1 MLKIVCLDTSCK
13 RETVPWSLLKFFC
26 IVVWFII
33 EASCMGTCE
42 FLTNFVDIPRVKDL
56 LKNNGKIRAVEDRV
70 AVVQLKMLYTSEL
83 CRIFH
88 SIGQT

>member
-1 MLKIVCLDTSCK
+1 
-13 RETVPWSLLKFFC
+13 
-26 IVVWFII
+26 
-33 EASCMGTCE
+33 MGTCE